1 MKRRTL
7 RKLTINR
14 ETLCHLEEQGLKN
27 AAGGATTKVESICF
41 CETHICIT
49 LQYSNCNTC
58 LCA

>member
-27 AAGGATTKVESICF
+27 AAGGATTRVESICF
-41 CETHICIT
+41 CETDLCIT

-58 LCA
+58 LCS